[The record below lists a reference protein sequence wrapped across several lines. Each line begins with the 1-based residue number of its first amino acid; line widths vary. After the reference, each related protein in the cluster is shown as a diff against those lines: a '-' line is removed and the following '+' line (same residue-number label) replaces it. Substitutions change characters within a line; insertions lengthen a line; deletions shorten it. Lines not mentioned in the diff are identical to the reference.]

1 MNANLFRTLL
11 TWGAIIVTFG
21 STVLGCTTDAVT
33 GNISCAASWLSPQL
47 AGIASMVLLVINQ
60 LLKAFQGGTVGSG
73 LVAQTVVVSPS
84 GAPGTVT
91 KTQVAAGANK

>member
-21 STVLGCTTDAVT
+21 SSVLGCTTDAVT

-47 AGIASMVLLVINQ
+47 AGIASMVMLVINQ
-60 LLKAFQGGTVGSG
+60 LLKAFQGGTVGTG
-73 LVAQTVVVSPS
+73 LIAPTVVVSAS
-84 GAPGTVT
+84 GDPGTVT
-91 KTQVAAGANK
+91 ATQVATGPRK